1 MSSGFQCTP
10 GVPEGWEFVGLM
22 EPNPGDW
29 FLCLHNRK
37 PRQWRYAERG
47 TILFAIIR
55 KVEPVKR
62 YRPFSSQM
70 EAKPMIMAK
79 VMRKDTVDIADN
91 NRFEVSGLRNDGAI
105 IGYVFYKYRDAFDA
119 FVKMDGTP
127 FGMEVTSE

>member
-1 MSSGFQCTP
+1 VSSGFQSIP
-10 GVPEGWEFVGLM
+10 VVPKGWELVGLM

-29 FLCLHNRK
+29 FLCLHTRK

-70 EAKPMIMAK
+70 EAKSMIMAK
-79 VMRKDTVDIADN
+79 VMRKDIVDVAEN